1 MKNNRF
7 YGYLQNIL
15 HSINI
20 KTAEIEHLDSLIS
33 FFRRIPKRYYK
44 ISAIVAG
51 SFILLLTIIS
61 IIVIIKRDP
70 LLKGAILKAQE
81 KANREY
87 QIDLSIDK
95 AYFSGLREVTLENV
109 KVVPQKAD
117 QLASIQTLTVS
128 IKILPLLFGNTKIAD
143 LGLEN
148 ASITFIKKDSISN
161 YDFIFRK
168 KDSTETSVKEEPL
181 NLAKVA
187 DRMIHQILFK
197 IPDNMRLRNFVV
209 SYQDDSLQQSL
220 TVPAADIEDGELT
233 STILVNQNQATW
245 YLNGDLNPNKND
257 LFFQLVAKEK
267 KVEFPLLEKKYGLKL
282 NFDTLEAHLKKVK
295 WNGKEDFQIN
305 ASGRVVNLL
314 LNHWRIASNDV
325 IVPNGAIDAEV
336 IIGKDYIELDKN
348 SQATLAKVTANP
360 YVKFSLKPNKTIAL
374 GLEIPETKAQD
385 VFDSFPHGL
394 FESLEGIKVSG
405 TMKYSS
411 NFFLDTKKPDS
422 VKLHSSLQENG
433 FKINTYGKT
442 DFSKINSQFIYTPY
456 ENGKPVRDIIVG
468 PDNPNYTPLNQI
480 SPLLR
485 NAVLTA
491 EDPSFFSHQ
500 GFEERSIR
508 ASIATNFKEK
518 AFKRGGSTISMQ
530 LVKNVFLDR
539 EKTVARKVEEMLIV
553 WLIEHNKIV
562 SKQRMLEVYLN
573 VIEWGRNV
581 YGISEAS
588 HNYFLK
594 SPSELNLGES
604 IFLAS
609 IVPSPK
615 NGIYRFNEYGGL
627 KPFLASYF
635 RLIGSLMANDGIVAR
650 DSTQAY
656 GFYSV
661 SLRNAVLPTQSIP
674 DSVSQDVDRENLE
687 REIKEAEQ
695 LLQDLFGTKIN

>member
-20 KTAEIEHLDSLIS
+20 KTAEIEQLNILIS

-44 ISAIVAG
+44 ISGIIAG
-51 SFILLLTIIS
+51 SFIVLLTVIS
-61 IIVIIKRDP
+61 IIVINKRDP
-70 LLKGAILKAQE
+70 LLKNAILKAQE
-81 KANREY
+81 KADREY

-95 AYFSGLREVTLENV
+95 AYFSGLSEVTLENV

-168 KDSTETSVKEEPL
+168 KDSTETSTNKEPL
-181 NLAKVA
+181 NLANVA

-197 IPDNMRLRNFVV
+197 IPDNMKLRNFVV

-220 TVPAADIEDGELT
+220 TVPTADIDDGELT

-245 YLNGDLNPNKND
+245 HLNGDLKPNKNN
-257 LFFQLVAKEK
+257 LFFQLTAKEK

-295 WNGKEDFQIN
+295 WNGKEDFQIS
-305 ASGRVVNLL
+305 ASGRIVNLL
-314 LNHWRIASNDV
+314 VNHWRIASNNV
-325 IVPNGAIDAEV
+325 IVPNGSIDAEV

-348 SQATLAKVTANP
+348 SQATIAKVTAKP
-360 YVKFSLKPNKTIAL
+360 YARLSLSPNKTIAL
-374 GLEIPETKAQD
+374 GLEVPETKAQD
-385 VFDSFPHGL
+385 VFDSFPMGL

-411 NFFLDTKKPDS
+411 DFFLDTENPDS
-422 VKLHSSLQENG
+422 VKLHSSLQESG
-433 FKINTYGKT
+433 FKINAFGKT
-442 DFSKINSQFIYTPY
+442 DFSKINSQFVYTPY

-468 PDNPNYTPLNQI
+468 PDNPNFTPLNQI

-539 EKTVARKVEEMLIV
+539 EKTIARKVEEMLIV

-588 HNYFLK
+588 RNYFLK
-594 SPSELNLGES
+594 EPSELDLGES

-661 SLRNAVLPTQSIP
+661 SLRNAVLPTHSVP
-674 DSVSQDVDRENLE
+674 DTISQDINKEDLE

>member
-1 MKNNRF
+1 MDN
-7 YGYLQNIL
+7 
-15 HSINI
+15 
-20 KTAEIEHLDSLIS
+20 LIS
-33 FFRRIPKRYYK
+33 FFKRIPKRYYK

-61 IIVIIKRDP
+61 IIIINKRDP
-70 LLKGAILKAQE
+70 LLKSAILKVQE

-87 QIDLSIDK
+87 QIDLNIDK
-95 AYFSGLREVTLENV
+95 AYFSGLSEVTLENV
-109 KVVPQKAD
+109 TVVPQKAD

-128 IKILPLLFGNTKIAD
+128 VKIFPLLFGNTKIAD

-148 ASITFIKKDSISN
+148 AAITFIKKDSISN

-168 KDSTETSVKEEPL
+168 KDSTETTVNNEPL
-181 NLAKVA
+181 NLADVA

-197 IPDNMRLRNFVV
+197 IPDNMKLRNFVV

-220 TVPAADIEDGELT
+220 TVPAADIDNGELT

-245 YLNGDLNPNKND
+245 YLNGDLKPNRND

-282 NFDTLEAHLKKVK
+282 NFDTLEAHLKKAK
-295 WNGKEDFQIN
+295 WNGSENFQIS
-305 ASGRVVNLL
+305 ASGRIVNLL
-314 LNHWRIASNDV
+314 VNHWRIASNNV
-325 IVPNGAIDAEV
+325 IVPNGSMDAEI

-348 SQATLAKVTANP
+348 SLATLAKISAKP
-360 YVKFSLKPNKTIAL
+360 YAKLSLSPSKTIAL

-385 VFDSFPHGL
+385 VFDSFPVGL
-394 FESLEGIKVSG
+394 FESLEGLKVSG

-411 NFFLDTKKPDS
+411 SFFLDTKNPDS
-422 VKLHSSLQENG
+422 VKLNSSLQENG
-433 FKINTYGKT
+433 FKINAYGKT
-442 DFSKINSQFIYTPY
+442 DFSKINSQFVYTPY

-468 PDNPNYTPLNQI
+468 PDNPNFTPLNQI

-491 EDPSFFSHQ
+491 EDPSFFRHQ

-539 EKTVARKVEEMLIV
+539 EKTIARKVEEMLIV

-562 SKQRMLEVYLN
+562 SKERMFEVYLN

-588 HNYFLK
+588 RNYFLK
-594 SPSELNLGES
+594 KPSELDLGES

-627 KPFLASYF
+627 KPYLASYF

-650 DSTQAY
+650 DSTQSY

-661 SLRNAVLPTQSIP
+661 SLRDAVLPTHSVP
-674 DSVSQDVDRENLE
+674 DTINQDINREDLE

-695 LLQDLFGTKIN
+695 LLQDLFGTKLN

>member
-1 MKNNRF
+1 MDN
-7 YGYLQNIL
+7 
-15 HSINI
+15 
-20 KTAEIEHLDSLIS
+20 LIS
-33 FFRRIPKRYYK
+33 FFKRIPKRYYK
-44 ISAIVAG
+44 ICAIVAG
-51 SFILLLTIIS
+51 SFILLLAIIS
-61 IIVIIKRDP
+61 IIIINKRDP
-70 LLKGAILKAQE
+70 LLKSAILKAQE

-87 QIDLSIDK
+87 QIDLNIDE
-95 AYFSGLREVTLENV
+95 AYFSGLSEVTLENV
-109 KVVPQKAD
+109 TVVPQKAD

-128 IKILPLLFGNTKIAD
+128 VKIFPLLFGNTKIAD
-143 LGLEN
+143 LELEN
-148 ASITFIKKDSISN
+148 AAITFIKKDSISN

-168 KDSTETSVKEEPL
+168 KDSTETTVNNEPL
-181 NLAKVA
+181 NLANVA

-197 IPDNMRLRNFVV
+197 IPDNMKLRNFVV

-220 TVPAADIEDGELT
+220 TVPAADIDDGELT

-245 YLNGDLNPNKND
+245 YLNGDLKPNRND
-257 LFFQLVAKEK
+257 LFFQLVAKEN

-282 NFDTLEAHLKKVK
+282 NFDTLEAHLKKAK
-295 WNGKEDFQIN
+295 WNGSENFQIS
-305 ASGRVVNLL
+305 ASGRIVNLL
-314 LNHWRIASNDV
+314 VNHWRIASNDV
-325 IVPNGAIDAEV
+325 IVPDGSMDAEI

-348 SQATLAKVTANP
+348 SLATLAKISAKP
-360 YVKFSLKPNKTIAL
+360 YAKLSLSPSKTIAL

-385 VFDSFPHGL
+385 VFDSFPVGL
-394 FESLEGIKVSG
+394 FESLEGLKVSG

-411 NFFLDTKKPDS
+411 SFFLDTKNPDS
-422 VKLHSSLQENG
+422 VKLNSSLQENG
-433 FKINTYGKT
+433 FKINAYGKT
-442 DFSKINSQFIYTPY
+442 DFSKINSQFVYTPY
-456 ENGKPVRDIIVG
+456 EDGKPVRDIIVG
-468 PDNPNYTPLNQI
+468 PDNPNFTPLNQI

-491 EDPSFFSHQ
+491 EDPSFFRHQ
-500 GFEERSIR
+500 GFEEKSIR

-530 LVKNVFLDR
+530 LVKNVFLNR
-539 EKTVARKVEEMLIV
+539 EKTIARKVEEMLIV

-562 SKQRMLEVYLN
+562 SKERMFEVYLN

-588 HNYFLK
+588 RNYFLK
-594 SPSELNLGES
+594 KPSELDLGES

-627 KPFLASYF
+627 KPYLASYF

-650 DSTQAY
+650 DSTQSY

-661 SLRNAVLPTQSIP
+661 SLRDAILPTHSVP
-674 DSVSQDVDRENLE
+674 DTVNQDINREDLE

-695 LLQDLFGTKIN
+695 LLHDLFGTKLN

>member
-1 MKNNRF
+1 MDN
-7 YGYLQNIL
+7 
-15 HSINI
+15 
-20 KTAEIEHLDSLIS
+20 LIS
-33 FFRRIPKRYYK
+33 FFKRIPKRYYK

-61 IIVIIKRDP
+61 IIIINKRDP
-70 LLKGAILKAQE
+70 LLKSAILKVQE

-87 QIDLSIDK
+87 QIDLNIDK
-95 AYFSGLREVTLENV
+95 AYFSGLSEVTLENV
-109 KVVPQKAD
+109 TVVPQKAD

-128 IKILPLLFGNTKIAD
+128 VKIFPLLFGNTKIAD

-148 ASITFIKKDSISN
+148 AAITFIKKDSISN

-168 KDSTETSVKEEPL
+168 KDSTETTVNNEPL
-181 NLAKVA
+181 NLANVA

-197 IPDNMRLRNFVV
+197 IPDNMKLRNFVV

-220 TVPAADIEDGELT
+220 TVPAADIDNGELT

-245 YLNGDLNPNKND
+245 YLNGDLKPNRND

-282 NFDTLEAHLKKVK
+282 NFDTLEAHLKKAK
-295 WNGKEDFQIN
+295 WNGSENFQIS
-305 ASGRVVNLL
+305 ASGRIVNLL
-314 LNHWRIASNDV
+314 VNHWRIASNNV
-325 IVPNGAIDAEV
+325 IVPNGSMDAEI

-348 SQATLAKVTANP
+348 SLATLAKISAKP
-360 YVKFSLKPNKTIAL
+360 YAKLSLSPSKTIAL

-385 VFDSFPHGL
+385 VFDSFPVGL
-394 FESLEGIKVSG
+394 FESLEGLKVSG

-411 NFFLDTKKPDS
+411 SFFLDTKNPDS
-422 VKLHSSLQENG
+422 VKLNSSLQENG
-433 FKINTYGKT
+433 FKINAYGKT
-442 DFSKINSQFIYTPY
+442 DFSKINSQFVYTPY

-468 PDNPNYTPLNQI
+468 PDNPNFTPLNQI

-491 EDPSFFSHQ
+491 EDPSFFRHQ

-539 EKTVARKVEEMLIV
+539 EKTIARKVEEMLIV

-562 SKQRMLEVYLN
+562 SKERMFEVYLN

-588 HNYFLK
+588 RNYFLK
-594 SPSELNLGES
+594 KPSELDLGES

-627 KPFLASYF
+627 KPYLASYF
-635 RLIGSLMANDGIVAR
+635 RLIGSLMANDGIIAR
-650 DSTQAY
+650 DSTQSY

-661 SLRNAVLPTQSIP
+661 SLRDAVLPTHSVP
-674 DSVSQDVDRENLE
+674 DTINQDINREDLE

-695 LLQDLFGTKIN
+695 LLQDLFGTKLN

>member
-1 MKNNRF
+1 MDN
-7 YGYLQNIL
+7 
-15 HSINI
+15 
-20 KTAEIEHLDSLIS
+20 LIS
-33 FFRRIPKRYYK
+33 FFKRIPKRYYK

-61 IIVIIKRDP
+61 IIIINKRDP
-70 LLKGAILKAQE
+70 LLKSAILKVQE

-87 QIDLSIDK
+87 QIDLNIDK
-95 AYFSGLREVTLENV
+95 AYFSGLSEVTLENV
-109 KVVPQKAD
+109 TVVPQKAD

-128 IKILPLLFGNTKIAD
+128 VKIFPLLFGNTKIAD

-148 ASITFIKKDSISN
+148 AAITFIKKDSISN

-168 KDSTETSVKEEPL
+168 KDSTETTVNNEPL
-181 NLAKVA
+181 NLADVA

-197 IPDNMRLRNFVV
+197 IPDNMKLRNFVV

-220 TVPAADIEDGELT
+220 TVPAADIDNGELT

-245 YLNGDLNPNKND
+245 YLNGDLKPNRND

-282 NFDTLEAHLKKVK
+282 NFDTLEAHLKKAK
-295 WNGKEDFQIN
+295 WNGSENFQIS
-305 ASGRVVNLL
+305 ASGRIVNLL
-314 LNHWRIASNDV
+314 VNHWRIASNNV
-325 IVPNGAIDAEV
+325 IVPNGSMDAEI

-348 SQATLAKVTANP
+348 SLATLAKISAKP
-360 YVKFSLKPNKTIAL
+360 YAKLSLSPSKTIAL

-385 VFDSFPHGL
+385 VFDSFPVGL
-394 FESLEGIKVSG
+394 FESLEGLKVSG

-411 NFFLDTKKPDS
+411 SFFLDTKNPDS
-422 VKLHSSLQENG
+422 VKLNSSLQENG
-433 FKINTYGKT
+433 FKINAYGKT
-442 DFSKINSQFIYTPY
+442 DFSKINSQFVYTPY

-468 PDNPNYTPLNQI
+468 PDNPNFTPLNQI

-491 EDPSFFSHQ
+491 EDPSFFRHQ

-539 EKTVARKVEEMLIV
+539 EKTIARKVEEMLIV

-562 SKQRMLEVYLN
+562 SKERMFEVYLN

-588 HNYFLK
+588 RNYFLK
-594 SPSELNLGES
+594 KPSELDLGES

-627 KPFLASYF
+627 KPYLASYF
-635 RLIGSLMANDGIVAR
+635 RLIGSLMANDGIIAR
-650 DSTQAY
+650 DSTQSY

-661 SLRNAVLPTQSIP
+661 SLRDAVLPTHSVP
-674 DSVSQDVDRENLE
+674 DTINQDINREDLE

-695 LLQDLFGTKIN
+695 LLQDLFGTKLN

>member
-1 MKNNRF
+1 MK
-7 YGYLQNIL
+7 
-15 HSINI
+15 
-20 KTAEIEHLDSLIS
+20 
-33 FFRRIPKRYYK
+33 
-44 ISAIVAG
+44 V
-51 SFILLLTIIS
+51 
-61 IIVIIKRDP
+61 
-70 LLKGAILKAQE
+70 QE

-87 QIDLSIDK
+87 QIDLNIDK
-95 AYFSGLREVTLENV
+95 AYFSGLSEVTLENV
-109 KVVPQKAD
+109 TVVPQKAD

-128 IKILPLLFGNTKIAD
+128 VKIFPLLFGNTKIAD

-148 ASITFIKKDSISN
+148 AAITFIKKDSISN

-168 KDSTETSVKEEPL
+168 KDSTETTVNNEPL
-181 NLAKVA
+181 NLANVA

-197 IPDNMRLRNFVV
+197 IPDNMKLRNFVV
-209 SYQDDSLQQSL
+209 SYQDDSLKQSL
-220 TVPAADIEDGELT
+220 TVPAADIDNGELT

-245 YLNGDLNPNKND
+245 YLNGDLKPNRND

-282 NFDTLEAHLKKVK
+282 NFDTLEAHLKKAK
-295 WNGKEDFQIN
+295 WNGSENFQIS
-305 ASGRVVNLL
+305 ASGRIVNLL
-314 LNHWRIASNDV
+314 VNHWRIASNNV
-325 IVPNGAIDAEV
+325 IVPNGSMDAEI

-348 SQATLAKVTANP
+348 SLATLAKISAKP
-360 YVKFSLKPNKTIAL
+360 YAKLSLSPSKTIAL

-385 VFDSFPHGL
+385 VFDSFPVGL
-394 FESLEGIKVSG
+394 FESLEGLKVSG

-411 NFFLDTKKPDS
+411 SFFLDTKNPDS
-422 VKLHSSLQENG
+422 VKLNSSLQENG
-433 FKINTYGKT
+433 FKINAYGKT
-442 DFSKINSQFIYTPY
+442 DFSKINSQFVYTPY

-468 PDNPNYTPLNQI
+468 PDNPNFTPLNQI

-491 EDPSFFSHQ
+491 EDPSFFRHQ

-539 EKTVARKVEEMLIV
+539 EKTIARKVEEMLIV

-562 SKQRMLEVYLN
+562 SKERMFEVYLN

-588 HNYFLK
+588 RNYFLK
-594 SPSELNLGES
+594 KPSELDLGES

-627 KPFLASYF
+627 KPYLASYF
-635 RLIGSLMANDGIVAR
+635 RLIGSLMANDGIIAR
-650 DSTQAY
+650 DSTQSY

-661 SLRNAVLPTQSIP
+661 SLRDAVLPTHSVP
-674 DSVSQDVDRENLE
+674 DTINQDINREDLE

-695 LLQDLFGTKIN
+695 LLQDLFGTKLN

>member
-1 MKNNRF
+1 MDN
-7 YGYLQNIL
+7 
-15 HSINI
+15 
-20 KTAEIEHLDSLIS
+20 LIS
-33 FFRRIPKRYYK
+33 FFKRIPKRYYK

-61 IIVIIKRDP
+61 IIIINKRDP
-70 LLKGAILKAQE
+70 LLKSAILKVQE

-87 QIDLSIDK
+87 QIDLNIDK
-95 AYFSGLREVTLENV
+95 AYFSGLSEVTLENV
-109 KVVPQKAD
+109 TVVPQKAD

-128 IKILPLLFGNTKIAD
+128 VKIFPLLFGNTKIAD

-148 ASITFIKKDSISN
+148 AAITFIKKDSISN

-168 KDSTETSVKEEPL
+168 KDSTETTVNNEPL
-181 NLAKVA
+181 NLANVA

-197 IPDNMRLRNFVV
+197 IPDNMKLRNFVV
-209 SYQDDSLQQSL
+209 SYQDDSLKQSL
-220 TVPAADIEDGELT
+220 TVPAADIDNGELT

-245 YLNGDLNPNKND
+245 YLNGDLKPNRND

-282 NFDTLEAHLKKVK
+282 NFDTLEAHLKKAK
-295 WNGKEDFQIN
+295 WNGSENFQIS
-305 ASGRVVNLL
+305 ASGRIVNLL
-314 LNHWRIASNDV
+314 VNHWRIASNNV
-325 IVPNGAIDAEV
+325 IVPNGSMDAEI

-348 SQATLAKVTANP
+348 SLATLAKISAKP
-360 YVKFSLKPNKTIAL
+360 YAKLSLSPSKTIAL

-385 VFDSFPHGL
+385 VFDSFPVGL
-394 FESLEGIKVSG
+394 FESLEGLKVSG

-411 NFFLDTKKPDS
+411 SFFLDTKNPDS
-422 VKLHSSLQENG
+422 VKLNSSLQENG
-433 FKINTYGKT
+433 FKINAYGKT
-442 DFSKINSQFIYTPY
+442 DFSKINSQFVYTPY

-468 PDNPNYTPLNQI
+468 PDNPNFTPLNQI

-491 EDPSFFSHQ
+491 EDPSFFRHQ

-539 EKTVARKVEEMLIV
+539 EKTIARKVEEMLIV

-562 SKQRMLEVYLN
+562 SKERMFEVYLN

-588 HNYFLK
+588 RNYFLK
-594 SPSELNLGES
+594 KPSELDLGES

-627 KPFLASYF
+627 KPYLASYF
-635 RLIGSLMANDGIVAR
+635 RLIGSLMANDGIIAR
-650 DSTQAY
+650 DSTQSY

-661 SLRNAVLPTQSIP
+661 SLRDAVLPTHSVP
-674 DSVSQDVDRENLE
+674 DTINQDINREDLE

-695 LLQDLFGTKIN
+695 LLQDLFGTKLN

>member
-7 YGYLQNIL
+7 YGYLRNIL

-20 KTAEIEHLDSLIS
+20 KTAYIEQLDILIS
-33 FFRRIPKRYYK
+33 FFKRIPKRYYK

-51 SFILLLTIIS
+51 SLILLLTIIS

-70 LLKGAILKAQE
+70 LLKSAILKAQE
-81 KANREY
+81 KASREY

-109 KVVPQKAD
+109 KVVPQKQD

-128 IKILPLLFGNTKIAD
+128 VKILPLLFGNTKIAD

-148 ASITFIKKDSISN
+148 ASITFIKKDSTSN

-168 KDSTETSVKEEPL
+168 KDSTDTSANKEPL

-197 IPDNMRLRNFVV
+197 IPDNMKLRNFVV

-220 TVPAADIEDGELT
+220 TVPAADIDDGELT

-245 YLNGDLNPNKND
+245 YLNGDLKPNKND
-257 LFFQLVAKEK
+257 LFFQLIAKEK

-295 WNGKEDFQIN
+295 WNGKEDFQIS
-305 ASGRVVNLL
+305 ASGRIVNLL
-314 LNHWRIASNDV
+314 VNHWRIASNNV
-325 IVPNGAIDAEV
+325 IVPNVAIDAEV

-348 SQATLAKVTANP
+348 SQATLAKVTAQP
-360 YVKFSLKPNKTIAL
+360 YAKFSLNPSKTIAL
-374 GLEIPETKAQD
+374 GLEVPETKAQD
-385 VFDSFPHGL
+385 VFDSFPIGL

-411 NFFLDTKKPDS
+411 DFFLDTENPDS
-422 VKLHSSLQENG
+422 VKLHSSLQESG
-433 FKINTYGKT
+433 FKINAFGKT
-442 DFSKINSQFIYTPY
+442 DFSKINSPFVYTPY
-456 ENGKPVRDIIVG
+456 EDGKPVRDIIVG

-491 EDPSFFSHQ
+491 EDPSFFSHE

-539 EKTVARKVEEMLIV
+539 EKTIARKVEEMLIV

-562 SKQRMLEVYLN
+562 SKERMLEVYLN

-588 HNYFLK
+588 HSYFLK
-594 SPSELNLGES
+594 KPSELDLGES

-650 DSTQAY
+650 DSTQTY

-661 SLRNAVLPTQSIP
+661 SLRNAVLPTHSVP
-674 DSVSQDVDRENLE
+674 DTISQDINRENLE

-695 LLQDLFGTKIN
+695 LLKDLFGTRIN

>member
-1 MKNNRF
+1 MIA
-7 YGYLQNIL
+7 G
-15 HSINI
+15 
-20 KTAEIEHLDSLIS
+20 SLIFLLS
-33 FFRRIPKRYYK
+33 I
-44 ISAIVAG
+44 
-51 SFILLLTIIS
+51 IL

-70 LLKGAILKAQE
+70 LLKSAILKAQE
-81 KANREY
+81 KADREY
-87 QIDLSIDK
+87 QIELNIEK
-95 AYFSGLREVTLENV
+95 AYFSGLREVTLENI
-109 KVVPQKAD
+109 KVVPQEAD

-148 ASITFIKKDSISN
+148 ASITFIKKDSTSN

-168 KDSTETSVKEEPL
+168 KDSTQVSTNNEPL

-187 DRMIHQILFK
+187 DRVIHQVLFK
-197 IPDNMRLRNFVV
+197 IPDNMQLRNFVV

-220 TVPAADIEDGELT
+220 TVPAADIDDGELT

-245 YLNGDLNPNKND
+245 HLNGVLNPNKND
-257 LFFQLVAKEK
+257 LFFQLIAKEK
-267 KVEFPLLEKKYGLKL
+267 KVEFPLLEQKYGLKL
-282 NFDTLEAHLKKVK
+282 NFDTLEAHLKRVK
-295 WNGKEDFQIN
+295 WKDRENFQID
-305 ASGRVVNLL
+305 ASGRIVNLL

-325 IVPNGAIDAEV
+325 IVPNVSLNAEV
-336 IIGKDYIELDKN
+336 IIGKDYIELDRN
-348 SQATLAKVTANP
+348 TQATLAKVTAKP
-360 YVKFSLKPNKTIAL
+360 YAKLTLNPNKTIAL
-374 GLEIPETKAQD
+374 GLNVPEAKAQD
-385 VFDSFPHGL
+385 VFDSFPIGL

-405 TMKYSS
+405 TMSYNSS
-411 NFFLDTKKPDS
+411 FLLDTNNPDS
-422 VKLHSSLQENG
+422 VQFQSSLQENG
-433 FKINTYGKT
+433 FKIDAFGKT
-442 DFSKINSQFIYTPY
+442 DFSKINSQFVYTPY
-456 ENGKPVRDIIVG
+456 EDGKPVRDIIVG
-468 PDNPNYTPLNQI
+468 PDNPNFTPLNQI

-485 NAVLTA
+485 KAVLTA
-491 EDPSFFSHQ
+491 EDPFFFSHQ
-500 GFEERSIR
+500 GFDERSIR

-539 EKTVARKVEEMLIV
+539 EKTIARKVEEMLIV

-573 VIEWGRNV
+573 VIEWGRNI

-594 SPSELNLGES
+594 SPSELDLGES

-627 KPFLASYF
+627 KPFLAGYF
-635 RLIGSLMANDGIVAR
+635 RLIGSLMANDGVIAR
-650 DSTQAY
+650 DSTQSY

-661 SLRNAVLPTQSIP
+661 SLRDAVLPTHSVADTSI
-674 DSVSQDVDRENLE
+674 QDINREKLE
-687 REIKEAEQ
+687 LEIKEAEQ
-695 LLQDLFGTKIN
+695 LLKDLFGTKIE